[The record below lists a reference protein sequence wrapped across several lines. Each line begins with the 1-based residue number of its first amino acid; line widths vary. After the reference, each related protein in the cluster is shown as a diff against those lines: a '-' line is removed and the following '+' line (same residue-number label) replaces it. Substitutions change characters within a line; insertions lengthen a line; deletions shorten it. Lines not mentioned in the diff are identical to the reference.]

1 MMLGNSLRKKS
12 GNMINHPKNDDGFK
26 LWNILCCL
34 GVVFH
39 CRKYSEVTWTWTCS
53 SLQCA
58 KHASL
63 QSQTLPEKSE
73 DQKYA
78 NTLNYVILLCV
89 NLSIHLSIYAY
100 VYIQSCT
107 YVCIYNIHIKLYK
120 MCDTPICISRYEG
133 FPSHRGPPEVSSS
146 MTTPWASAAGTWRY
160 GQLWARA
167 EGNDAKLNRWSD
179 LMGCYSD
186 LVEFYSDL
194 TDTNVNLN
202 QLTNLDGM

>member
-1 MMLGNSLRKKS
+1 MNLLLTAMRQTCQPSEPNTARKKWR
-12 GNMINHPKNDDGFK
+12 PKVRQHSQ
-26 LWNILCCL
+26 LC
-34 GVVFH
+34 H
-39 CRKYSEVTWTWTCS
+39 T
-53 SLQCA
+53 SLC
-58 KHASL
+58 
-63 QSQTLPEKSE
+63 KSI
-73 DQKYA
+73 YP
-78 NTLNYVILLCV
+78 
-89 NLSIHLSIYAY
+89 SIYAY